1 MSLVGTGH
9 LLRFHLRRDR
19 LMLVWWTLGAA
30 LLYWSQAVSV
40 KGLYTTQAE
49 FDRAAA
55 SMANNVA
62 FIAMAGPARALN
74 TVGGQVAWQASA
86 FGAIL
91 AGLMSMFLVG
101 RHSRVEEE
109 AGRDELIRAGAIGRY
124 APLAA
129 AALLVLVANL
139 ALGVGVALSLIA
151 YDLPVAGSVNLG
163 VALALAGLV
172 FGAVAMVAAQLT
184 ETSRA
189 MYGITGTVIAAS
201 YALRAVGDVG
211 NPLFSWLSPIGWG
224 QAMHGFSGERWWPA
238 LLSVAAV
245 ALLSVVTLTLFERRD
260 IGAGIWSARPG
271 PAHAGRGLQSSLG
284 LAWRLQRW
292 SVVGWAVGMFLMGLA
307 YGGIGDDVK
316 DLVGD
321 SDYSQQVF
329 GQGGGSIVDSFYAAS
344 ALLLALTAAGFS
356 ISSALHVRG
365 EETGGHA
372 ESLLATALPRWRW
385 AAAQLAV
392 TIAGSIVVVG
402 AAGLGLGVGYALVT
416 GDGSAVVRL
425 SSATVPYVV
434 PVLVLVG
441 LTWLVYGLLP
451 RRASVGWLLLTFCV
465 VVMLFGDVLR
475 FPQWIIDISPFSHL
489 ALVPAQSFAW
499 SPVLWLIA
507 TTVVLLGA
515 GMAALRHRDLA

>member
-1 MSLVGTGH
+1 
-9 LLRFHLRRDR
+9 
-19 LMLVWWTLGAA
+19 
-30 LLYWSQAVSV
+30 
-40 KGLYTTQAE
+40 
-49 FDRAAA
+49 
-55 SMANNVA
+55 
-62 FIAMAGPARALN
+62 
-74 TVGGQVAWQASA
+74 
-86 FGAIL
+86 
-91 AGLMSMFLVG
+91 
-101 RHSRVEEE
+101 
-109 AGRDELIRAGAIGRY
+109 
-124 APLAA
+124 
-129 AALLVLVANL
+129 
-139 ALGVGVALSLIA
+139 
-151 YDLPVAGSVNLG
+151 
-163 VALALAGLV
+163 
-172 FGAVAMVAAQLT
+172 
-184 ETSRA
+184 
-189 MYGITGTVIAAS
+189 
-201 YALRAVGDVG
+201 
-211 NPLFSWLSPIGWG
+211 
-224 QAMHGFSGERWWPA
+224 
-238 LLSVAAV
+238 
-245 ALLSVVTLTLFERRD
+245 
-260 IGAGIWSARPG
+260 
-271 PAHAGRGLQSSLG
+271 
-284 LAWRLQRW
+284 
-292 SVVGWAVGMFLMGLA
+292 MFLMGLA

-316 DLVGD
+316 ALVGD

-465 VVMLFGDVLR
+465 VVMLFGEVLR
-475 FPQWIIDISPFSHL
+475 FPQWIIDVSPFSHL
-489 ALVPAQSFAW
+489 ALVPAQTFAW

-515 GMAALRHRDLA
+515 GMAALRHRDLT